1 MTLAI
6 GDKLPEGTLKTM
18 GADGPTDV
26 TTGDLFSGQKVAFL
40 GVPGAFTPGCHKTH
54 LPSFLD
60 NYDAIKD
67 KGFDAIVCLAVND
80 IWVMTAWSAASGADG
95 KVTMAADGS
104 AVFTKAM
111 GLELDLTHVGM
122 GMRCKRFSMVVNDG
136 VVESINLDDR
146 TIENTTGENTCGLG

>member
-26 TTGDLFSGQKVAFL
+26 TTDDLFSGQKVAFL

-80 IWVMTAWSAASGADG
+80 IWVMTAWSTASGADG

-146 TIENTTGENTCGLG
+146 TIENTTGENTCSLG